1 MEELSQLNQF
11 LNDVSVE
18 QKKARIEAA
27 KIQKMKEEKEKRQ
40 APKIDVN
47 QSLGDFFSIITE
59 ARNKPIEEKV
69 SKEVCD
75 KYKTDAERK
84 GAGFTVRASCVSQ
97 GFWPSLA
104 KKEETSIIQAP
115 NAFDA
120 ILEDL
125 EKDVEVPKVK
135 KKPITKAFTGSM
147 DDLKIE
153 EPPAI
158 DSEETKKELRTI
170 MSMMR
175 ERTKKLEQSIVNHD
189 DMVTH
194 EIRRYLVEND
204 LDFVS
209 SDISRLVE
217 IGSQFARHFK
227 DKFKRPRPYELA
239 KKMKEFHYYKFGLM
253 RFPSD
258 SMKTPSYPSGH
269 SLQSRL
275 VAEHFIK
282 KYPEHKDGLIKAADE
297 CGKGRVFA
305 GWHFPSD
312 HEAGIE
318 LAKQIYPKLDLS
330 DNVQEQ
336 TDRRLKLSK
345 KLFEE
350 SGKKLKEYE
359 DMVTHGEEYAKRIEA
374 RAKAEI
380 EIFATQTREQ
390 LLKEADEV
398 RRTARLQKEEA
409 EKNQTRLN
417 TLQSFFHR
425 LDKFDKT
432 LTEKEQINKTLLVD
446 ALKTKEE
453 ISKELKEVKDIPAG
467 HVYGQ
472 NITQYLPPKK
482 ELNELERM
490 RREFNHF
497 RRMVTQ
503 QMASIGGGGAVNLL
517 DLDDI
522 DTSSLGN
529 GKFLV
534 YNSTTGKLEFTDQVD
549 GN

>member
-1 MEELSQLNQF
+1 M
-11 LNDVSVE
+11 
-18 QKKARIEAA
+18 
-27 KIQKMKEEKEKRQ
+27 
-40 APKIDVN
+40 
-47 QSLGDFFSIITE
+47 
-59 ARNKPIEEKV
+59 
-69 SKEVCD
+69 
-75 KYKTDAERK
+75 
-84 GAGFTVRASCVSQ
+84 
-97 GFWPSLA
+97 
-104 KKEETSIIQAP
+104 
-115 NAFDA
+115 
-120 ILEDL
+120 
-125 EKDVEVPKVK
+125 
-135 KKPITKAFTGSM
+135 
-147 DDLKIE
+147 
-153 EPPAI
+153 
-158 DSEETKKELRTI
+158 
-170 MSMMR
+170 
-175 ERTKKLEQSIVNHD
+175 
-189 DMVTH
+189 
-194 EIRRYLVEND
+194 
-204 LDFVS
+204 
-209 SDISRLVE
+209 
-217 IGSQFARHFK
+217 
-227 DKFKRPRPYELA
+227 
-239 KKMKEFHYYKFGLM
+239 
-253 RFPSD
+253 
-258 SMKTPSYPSGH
+258 
-269 SLQSRL
+269 
-275 VAEHFIK
+275 
-282 KYPEHKDGLIKAADE
+282 
-297 CGKGRVFA
+297 GRVFA

-312 HEAGIE
+312 HEAGVE